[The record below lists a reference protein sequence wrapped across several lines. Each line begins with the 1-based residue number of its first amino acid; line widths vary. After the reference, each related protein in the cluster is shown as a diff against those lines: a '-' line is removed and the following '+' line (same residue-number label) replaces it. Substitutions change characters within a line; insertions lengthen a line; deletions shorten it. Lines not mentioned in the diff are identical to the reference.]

1 MQTRTQ
7 HIKAAIAALLL
18 IGLVAAGCGGSGKN
32 SAPTKGVASAQK
44 TKSTTLV
51 GAGST
56 FVAPLVQAWIPRVS
70 DSLSY
75 SVQYSAVGSG
85 AGIAQIT
92 GRNVDFGA
100 SDAPLTPDQFSACKG
115 CVQIPWAL
123 AATSVFYNLQ
133 GGGNFLHMSGPV
145 LAKIYLGQITKWNDP
160 AIAKL
165 NPGKNL
171 PSTTITVVHRSDGSG
186 TTYNFTDYL
195 SHVSSTWKNQVG
207 IGTAVNWPT
216 GTGAPHSSGVAA
228 VVKQTP
234 GAIGYAETAY
244 AVTNHLTYF
253 KMQNRAGK
261 FVVPKAKG
269 VLAAALLDTHPAK
282 DGSLSIV
289 NPPASK
295 KYAGAYPIS
304 TYTYVIVPTRTAKAA
319 GLKRLI
325 GWAITKGQ
333 ANGPK
338 LFFQPLPHV
347 VVSYDRKAIAKLGR

>member
-1 MQTRTQ
+1 MPKNGKLVRITLAL
-7 HIKAAIAALLL
+7 AAVA
-18 IGLVAAGCGGSGKN
+18 LVASLAVITAG
-32 SAPTKGVASAQK
+32 TASAK
-44 TKSTTLV
+44 RSSTTLN

-56 FVAPLVQAWIPRVS
+56 FVAALVQSWVAPVQS
-70 DSLSY
+70 DRGITLN
-75 SVQYSAVGSG
+75 YSAVGSG

-115 CVQIPWAL
+115 CIQIPWAL
-123 AATSVFYNLQ
+123 ASTSVFYNLP

-216 GTGAPHSSGVAA
+216 GTGAP
-228 VVKQTP
+228 
-234 GAIGYAETAY
+234 TA
-244 AVTNHLTYF
+244 
-253 KMQNRAGK
+253 
-261 FVVPKAKG
+261 
-269 VLAAALLDTHPAK
+269 
-282 DGSLSIV
+282 
-289 NPPASK
+289 PAS
-295 KYAGAYPIS
+295 PPS
-304 TYTYVIVPTRTAKAA
+304 
-319 GLKRLI
+319 
-325 GWAITKGQ
+325 
-333 ANGPK
+333 
-338 LFFQPLPHV
+338 
-347 VVSYDRKAIAKLGR
+347 